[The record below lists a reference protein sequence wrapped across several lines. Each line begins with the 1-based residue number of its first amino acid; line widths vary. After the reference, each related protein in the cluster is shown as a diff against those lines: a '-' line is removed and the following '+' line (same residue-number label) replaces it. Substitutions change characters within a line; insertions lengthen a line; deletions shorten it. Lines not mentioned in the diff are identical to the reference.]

1 VATFTPEGS
10 SDFIL
15 RNYMTVG
22 SELTVNGVANTTD
35 GLTQTYFKQNSK
47 KSAMSDNNAVC
58 FMIEPKPG
66 IAFTPTHI
74 SFKASRWV
82 TDDCKMDA
90 YWINDDNT
98 TKTLMTGH
106 KPNRDGSDAT
116 VSTYSFDLTGNKAA
130 ETTDADSAE
139 LVYDETN
146 ANMNYGEEETATQ
159 RNGWGWGSFVGMGSM
174 ILGIILILMPKTFV
188 EFLVYIISAF
198 LIIGAIQQFVTLGVA
213 RKNGSVGFGYWIMPV
228 LLFIAGCIALFKPTV
243 FASAPLF
250 FIGWFLICYGIVE
263 CINALKA
270 RSNRK
275 KFEKEQ
281 NFYNL
286 NQKPDFS
293 NAEEVE
299 AEEVE

>member
-1 VATFTPEGS
+1 MKLITYSIFRALCAIAVGALLVKYRE
-10 SDFIL
+10 DMVEW
-15 RNYMTVG
+15 MTIAIG
-22 SELTVNGVANTTD
+22 ALFFLSGAIAMIASM
-35 GLTQTYFKQNSK
+35 SK
-47 KSAMSDNNAVC
+47 KKV
-58 FMIEPKPG
+58 
-66 IAFTPTHI
+66 
-74 SFKASRWV
+74 
-82 TDDCKMDA
+82 
-90 YWINDDNT
+90 
-98 TKTLMTGH
+98 
-106 KPNRDGSDAT
+106 
-116 VSTYSFDLTGNKAA
+116 TGNKAA
-130 ETTDADSAE
+130 ETTDADSTE

-146 ANMNYGEEETATQ
+146 ANMNYGEEETATR